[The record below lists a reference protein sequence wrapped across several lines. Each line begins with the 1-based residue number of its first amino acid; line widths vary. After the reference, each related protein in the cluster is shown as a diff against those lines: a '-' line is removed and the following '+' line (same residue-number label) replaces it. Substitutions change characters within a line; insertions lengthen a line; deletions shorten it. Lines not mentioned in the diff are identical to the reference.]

1 MGVATLDPG
10 ARILVLD
17 DDVEDAEAAAG
28 TLRDADFRADSL
40 SDNAAG
46 LSVDSFLADVC
57 AGYDAL
63 VCDHV
68 LSRDRRFGFTGA
80 ELVSRA
86 NQRTDRPLPAV
97 LLTSHRGTDQ
107 TGSISRWLSGIPAV
121 VDKPEL
127 TDGIVPAL
135 DYTVRELR
143 GDFSEE
149 RRCFLTP
156 IEVLEVFTTGEVKR
170 ARVVVVGWH
179 MQKSVWMPLEPALA
193 ATGLNAAQLEGRW
206 LEAKVN
212 CNAKRPDDLYYR
224 DITIAPDLPE
234 DWFTS

>member
-1 MGVATLDPG
+1 MATLNPG
-10 ARILVLD
+10 ARVLVLD
-17 DDVEDAEAAAG
+17 DDGEDAEAAAG
-28 TLRDADFRADSL
+28 ALLDADFAAVPLSENAD
-40 SDNAAG
+40 G
-46 LSVDSFLADVC
+46 LDVDAFLAHVC
-57 AGYDAL
+57 RGFDAL

-68 LSRDRRFGFTGA
+68 LSGARRFGFTGA

-86 NQRTDRPLPAV
+86 NQRPGRPLPAV

-121 VDKPEL
+121 VDKPDL

-156 IEVLEVFTTGEVKR
+156 IEVLEVFTTNEVKR

-193 ATGLNAAQLEGRW
+193 ATGLKAGELEGRW